1 MSSSLESQVL
11 FAIWRLYQQNQ
22 ISMEQKGCIKDLL
35 IKKDRNFYFIISNHQ
50 NLDELQ
56 EKLLEILNCI
66 DLQFCSDQGSPRD
79 LDGEETICPIIRL
92 SNPSN
97 TPTTIKSYQNK
108 PQKRFRFL
116 SSSNES
122 EIAQNNQRLR
132 SNSFHY
138 Q

>member
-11 FAIWRLYQQNQ
+11 FALWDLYQQNQ

-35 IKKDRNFYFIISNHQ
+35 IRRDYNFYSSIYNCQ
-50 NLDELQ
+50 RLDQLE
-56 EKLLEILNCI
+56 EKLLDILNYI
-66 DLQFCSDQGSPRD
+66 DA
-79 LDGEETICPIIRL
+79 EETICPIIRL
-92 SNPSN
+92 SNHSN

-108 PQKRFRFL
+108 PQKRFRFM

-122 EIAQNNQRLR
+122 EMAQNNQKVR
-132 SNSFHY
+132 SNSFHH

>member
-11 FAIWRLYQQNQ
+11 YALWDLYQQNQ

-35 IKKDRNFYFIISNHQ
+35 IRSDYNFYSSIYNCQ
-50 NLDELQ
+50 RLDQLE

-66 DLQFCSDQGSPRD
+66 DLQILD
-79 LDGEETICPIIRL
+79 LDAEETICPIIRL
-92 SNPSN
+92 SNHSN
-97 TPTTIKSYQNK
+97 TPTTIKSNQNK
-108 PQKRFRFL
+108 PQKRFRFM

-122 EIAQNNQRLR
+122 EIAQNNQKVR
-132 SNSFHY
+132 SNSFHH